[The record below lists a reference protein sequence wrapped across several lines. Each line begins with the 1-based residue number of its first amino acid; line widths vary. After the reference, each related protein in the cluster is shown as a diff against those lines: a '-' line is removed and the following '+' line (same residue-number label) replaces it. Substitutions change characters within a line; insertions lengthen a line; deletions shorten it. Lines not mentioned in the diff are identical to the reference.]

1 MTTAAHSP
9 DAKLRRGIRQSVQ
22 SYLGGFGSKANMN
35 LCTASADIS
44 LPGFQGPTME
54 ILTPPS
60 DHIPLRRRCSFGGSI
75 PHPTTPSCWL
85 QRTGPLAAGVLT
97 HWRRN
102 SRRKWLV
109 GVDRL

>member
-1 MTTAAHSP
+1 MTRAAHAP

-60 DHIPLRRRCSFGGSI
+60 DHIPLRRRCAFGGQFHTKRPRLAGCKGRGRWRPGSK
-75 PHPTTPSCWL
+75 L
-85 QRTGPLAAGVLT
+85 PLLPAILRPDA
-97 HWRRN
+97 RRLE
-102 SRRKWLV
+102 S
-109 GVDRL
+109 